1 MLRMTA
7 SSSTCG
13 VSATGCWSRDSELAG
28 RSAAGD
34 LVHAVPSKTK
44 RMASQPGVTQRCQ
57 TLKGH
62 NGLARSGLN
71 LPFVHW
77 FLVGIVS
84 AVANLHESAQE
95 TFKVTR
101 ALARERRGCQ
111 ERCLGERARPSRTHR
126 ASGASSA
133 FARTTGSSSTC
144 EASATACLSDQ
155 PAAARHHFR
164 RAIFPAAGGPTSL
177 GVQSRYGY

>member
-1 MLRMTA
+1 
-7 SSSTCG
+7 
-13 VSATGCWSRDSELAG
+13 
-28 RSAAGD
+28 
-34 LVHAVPSKTK
+34 VHAVPSKTK

-111 ERCLGERARPSRTHR
+111 ERLLGRTRTPESHASRLR
-126 ASGASSA
+126 
-133 FARTTGSSSTC
+133 RKLRLC
-144 EASATACLSDQ
+144 EDD
-155 PAAARHHFR
+155 RF
-164 RAIFPAAGGPTSL
+164 
-177 GVQSRYGY
+177 VVNV